1 MGVEPT
7 LQPLTGEQLSYRSA
21 NVEDGACLD
30 VVAEGFWDHRQT
42 YFDVKVFNPL
52 APTYS
57 STSLPQCYRWAELEK
72 DECMKN
78 VFGR

>member
-1 MGVEPT
+1 MFNLIAFVYLCVVPF
-7 LQPLTGEQLSYRSA
+7 A
-21 NVEDGACLD
+21 NVEDGARLD
-30 VVAEGFWDHRQT
+30 VVAEGFWDRLQKA
-42 YFDVKVFNPL
+42 YFDVNVFNPL

-57 STSLPQCYRWAELEK
+57 STSLPQCYRWGSLRK